1 MIKKNFRPEYCNSM
15 IYIIDDN
22 NILCSNYFFANRYEK
37 MWGDECYYSIEGECE
52 FFQDWLKQTKDE
64 VSIIL
69 YWYIH

>member
-1 MIKKNFRPEYCNSM
+1 
-15 IYIIDDN
+15 
-22 NILCSNYFFANRYEK
+22 

-64 VSIIL
+64 VAVIL